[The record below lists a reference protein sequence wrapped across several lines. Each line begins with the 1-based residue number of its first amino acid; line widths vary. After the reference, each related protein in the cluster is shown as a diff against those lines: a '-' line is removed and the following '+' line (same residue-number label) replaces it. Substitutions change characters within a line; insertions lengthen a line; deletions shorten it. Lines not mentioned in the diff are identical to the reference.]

1 MLRTFLW
8 SLVLLGSSV
17 GVASA
22 QGKVVLGEFEGPG
35 ASQVRKAV
43 VKILDDHDVAIVPTK
58 QAQATARKT
67 GAELDTESGRV
78 RVAKR
83 LKLTAFVEGST
94 GKQRRDLKV
103 TITVYGGRDG
113 MPAGT
118 LQLSAPRGVALRELR
133 ATLWEQLGP
142 AISGKVQKDE
152 PAFEVIEPQP
162 EPIAKAAPKS
172 KTKPAAPARRA
183 PVEDA
188 DEESPLASDEEPPSE
203 ETEDV
208 VDETADDD
216 TRVAS
221 ALDIHVGARL
231 GTRSFAYSDPMPG
244 LRDYKLSMSPNLAL
258 RVRWYPGAMFGSGAV
273 SNIGLD
279 VRGEMLVGVSS
290 TNRTGQKFG
299 TSATTFGIGVRGRLP
314 LQDWELGALLGYGS
328 HSFSLEE
335 TPDSDPDVPDVGYG
349 FLRVGLDASWAATQV
364 FTLQLEAA
372 YLHGLAHGEISERQW
387 FPHMS
392 GSGIEAEL
400 SIGWS
405 LSRVL
410 GVEFAIGMQRYFMSF
425 DPRPDDPG
433 VRGLG
438 RVAGGALDQYL
449 STRLGMVIRL

>member
-1 MLRTFLW
+1 MLRKFLL
-8 SLVLLGSSV
+8 SVVLVGISAATA
-17 GVASA
+17 GA
-22 QGKVVLGEFEGPG
+22 QGKVVLGDFEGPS
-35 ASQVRKAV
+35 ATQIRKAV
-43 VKILDDHDVAIVPTK
+43 VGVLEDHDVEIVPAK
-58 QAQATARKT
+58 KAQATARKT

-83 LKLTAFVEGST
+83 LKLTAFVEGKIE
-94 GKQRRDLKV
+94 KQRRDLKV
-103 TITVYGGRDG
+103 VITAYGGRDG

-118 LQLSAPRGVALRELR
+118 LQLSAPRGVAIRELR
-133 ATLWEQLGP
+133 ATLWNQLGP
-142 AISGKVQKDE
+142 AISGNVQAAE
-152 PAFEVIEPQP
+152 PEFEVVEPQP
-162 EPIAKAAPKS
+162 IAQGRGKPKAKQAPTGLAAS
-172 KTKPAAPARRA
+172 APAPA
-183 PVEDA
+183 TEEEPAEQVVED
-188 DEESPLASDEEPPSE
+188 ESPTEEVVDEASDE
-203 ETEDV
+203 
-208 VDETADDD
+208 D
-216 TRVAS
+216 TSVAS
-221 ALDIHVGARL
+221 VLDIHVGARL

-258 RVRWYPGAMFGSGAV
+258 RLRWYPVAMFDDGPL

-279 VRGEMLVGVSS
+279 LRGEMLVGVSS

-299 TSATTFGIGVRGRLP
+299 TSATTFGVGLRGRLP
-314 LQDWELGALLGYGS
+314 LQDWELGALLGYGA
-328 HSFSLEE
+328 HSFTLEE
-335 TPDSDPDVPDVGYG
+335 TPESDPDVPDVGYG
-349 FLRVGLDASWAATQV
+349 FLRVGLDATWAVTQV

-392 GSGIEAEL
+392 GSGIEAEV

-410 GVEFAIGMQRYFMSF
+410 GVELALGMERYFMSF

-433 VRGLG
+433 VRTLG